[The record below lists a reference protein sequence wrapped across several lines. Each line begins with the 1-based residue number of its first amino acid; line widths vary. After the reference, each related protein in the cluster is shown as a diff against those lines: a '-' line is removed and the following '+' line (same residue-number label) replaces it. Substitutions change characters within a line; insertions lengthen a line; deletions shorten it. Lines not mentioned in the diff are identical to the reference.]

1 MRIESGNDMR
11 IESGNDMRIESGN
24 DRRRE
29 TECDANEDE
38 RKLLGRCDEEVRN
51 IIEKNRL
58 AQ

>member
-1 MRIESGNDMR
+1 MRERQRYANR
-11 IESGNDMRIESGN
+11 ERQRYANRERQRYAN
-24 DRRRE
+24 RE

-51 IIEKNRL
+51 IIQKNRL